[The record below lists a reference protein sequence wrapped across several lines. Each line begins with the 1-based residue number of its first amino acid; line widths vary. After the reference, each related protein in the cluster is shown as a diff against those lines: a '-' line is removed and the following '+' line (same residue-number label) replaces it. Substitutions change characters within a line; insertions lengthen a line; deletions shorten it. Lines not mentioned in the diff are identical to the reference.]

1 MPVRK
6 RTFVF
11 VALALL
17 VWSVAAS
24 GFAGYYYTQYTNVKK
39 AFEESESLIIKID
52 VLMDYG
58 NGTKIW
64 HNQTMLVAGSTVFD
78 ALLTITNDV
87 QFQTSAFGVFV
98 TSINGVENVAEGTTG
113 FAWLWY
119 YWDTEKSEWTSG
131 PVGAD
136 QYVLNPDGVIAWRY
150 ESYSF

>member
-1 MPVRK
+1 MSLRK

-11 VALALL
+11 VTLALL
-17 VWSVAAS
+17 VWSMAAT

-39 AFEESESLIIKID
+39 AFEESESLIIQID
-52 VLMDYG
+52 ILMDYG
-58 NGTKIW
+58 NGTRIW

-98 TSINGVENVAEGTTG
+98 TSINGVENVAEDTTG

-119 YWDTEKSEWTSG
+119 YWDAEKSEWTSG

-136 QYVLNPDGVIAWRY
+136 QYVLNPDGVIAWCY
-150 ESYSF
+150 EGYSF